1 MKITSKTLMVSFQ
14 TEAKLGNNDAIEL
27 TLEHQAFISETG
39 IDIDLSTDV
48 TNVKFLGIEIEPG
61 FKAYKNFKNQ
71 LSELGINL
79 DELIDEK
86 EKELIDSGLE
96 DKLKLMFKDKF

>member
-1 MKITSKTLMVSFQ
+1 MKITSKTLLVSFQ

-27 TLEHQAFISETG
+27 TLEHQAFIGETG
-39 IDIDLSTDV
+39 IDIDLSVDV
-48 TNVKFLGIEIEPG
+48 LNVKFLGIEIEPG
-61 FKAYKNFKNQ
+61 FKAYKSFKNQ

-86 EKELIDSGLE
+86 VKELIDSGLE
-96 DKLKLMFKDKF
+96 DKLKLMFKDKI